1 MNTDNFNASRA
12 ETLGFFIYNLNLLP
26 VVVIGEYF
34 FNKDGIPPIY
44 LPSRCGYRS
53 TEKIGSQREKLS
65 LKTYKIPRVGLD
77 KKFGSFFIYAIFFPF
92 SLTSGIKTESSLNYC
107 FSSCCRYPC
116 RKANKL
122 FGGIPK

>member
-34 FNKDGIPPIY
+34 FNKDGLPPIY

-77 KKFGSFFIYAIFFPF
+77 KKLGSFFYLRNIFSFF
-92 SLTSGIKTESSLNYC
+92 VD
-107 FSSCCRYPC
+107 
-116 RKANKL
+116 
-122 FGGIPK
+122 FGD

>member
-1 MNTDNFNASRA
+1 MNTNKNGNPSKRL
-12 ETLGFFIYNLNLLP
+12 LGFFVYNLNLLP

-77 KKFGSFFIYAIFFPF
+77 KKFGSFFIYVIFFPF

-107 FSSCCRYPC
+107 FSSCCRCPC

>member
-1 MNTDNFNASRA
+1 MNTNKNGKPGKRL
-12 ETLGFFIYNLNLLP
+12 LGFFHIINLLP

-34 FNKDGIPPIY
+34 LGEDGIPPIY

-65 LKTYKIPRVGLD
+65 LKTSKIPRVGLD

-92 SLTSGIKTESSLNYC
+92 
-107 FSSCCRYPC
+107 
-116 RKANKL
+116 
-122 FGGIPK
+122 